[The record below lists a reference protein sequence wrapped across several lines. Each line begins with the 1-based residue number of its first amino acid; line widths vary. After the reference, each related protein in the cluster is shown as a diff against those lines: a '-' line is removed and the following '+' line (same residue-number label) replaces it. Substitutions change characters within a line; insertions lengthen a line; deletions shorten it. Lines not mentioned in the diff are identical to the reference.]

1 MPVLEPVTIATRP
14 DWSGTSA
21 ADHLAVMTST
31 IPTAGYG
38 RLRVGA
44 RSGSGGRGRRWR
56 GRRGRCRDARPARGG
71 NAVEA
76 AAGDRRGAQ
85 AQPLTDE
92 PQGAPQRRV
101 GWHADVDHPPR
112 RAD

>member
-1 MPVLEPVTIATRP
+1 MPVLEPVTMATRP
-14 DWSGTSA
+14 DWSGTSV

-44 RSGSGGRGRRWR
+44 RSGSGGRGRRW
-56 GRRGRCRDARPARGG
+56 GGPRGRCRDARPARGRY
-71 NAVEA
+71 AVEA

-85 AQPLTDE
+85 AQQVADE
-92 PQGAPQRRV
+92 SQGAAQRRV
-101 GWHADVDHPPR
+101 GRRADVDHPP
-112 RAD
+112 